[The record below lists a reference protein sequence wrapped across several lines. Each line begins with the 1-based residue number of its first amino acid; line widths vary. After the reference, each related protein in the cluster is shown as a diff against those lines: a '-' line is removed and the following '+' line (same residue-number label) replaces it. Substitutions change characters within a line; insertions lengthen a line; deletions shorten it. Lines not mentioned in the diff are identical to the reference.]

1 MTSSELSFFRSAN
14 AYERFMGRY
23 SRTLAPEFARAAA
36 VASGQ
41 RVLDVG
47 CGTGALSV
55 VLADLVGADHVA
67 AVDPSEPFVEQCRAN
82 VPGVDIRS
90 APAEALPFEDGTF
103 DRTLA
108 QLVFHFVADPA
119 AAVAE
124 MKRVTRPGGTV
135 AACVWDMTGGMTM
148 IRAYW
153 DAAREADKDAP
164 DERERFGGR
173 PGQLVDL
180 WRGAGLRDVT
190 DSSLEVSSPY
200 EDFDELWQSFR
211 GGEGPIGT
219 HAASLEGAKHDAVRD
234 ALQHRVGSP
243 EGPFE
248 LTARAWCAI
257 GTV

>member
-1 MTSSELSFFRSAN
+1 MTSSEPSLFRSAN

-23 SRTLAPEFARAAA
+23 SRTLAPEFTGAAG

-47 CGTGALSV
+47 CGTGALTV

-82 VPGVDIRS
+82 VPGADIRS

-103 DRTLA
+103 DCTLA

-119 AAVAE
+119 AAVAD

-135 AACVWDMTGGMTM
+135 AGCVWDMTGGMTM

-164 DERERFGGR
+164 DEKERFGGR

-180 WRGAGLRDVT
+180 WRAAGLRDVT

-211 GGEGPIGT
+211 GGEGPVGT

-234 ALQHRVGSP
+234 ALHRRVGSP